1 MKDLRIAQPYSL
13 LGFEEMTR
21 DGNFFRFKGPEDY
34 STVVMVVVNDFI
46 IEELALYG
54 QDLLAYI
61 SEEMDDTTD
70 ISYVALIAQ
79 EAEFSNETM
88 LRLGFGVIPTEI
100 EGADR
105 LVQLF
110 VKVLFQTPGSDIY
123 NKTVGGALLRIKKR
137 GSISGDL
144 NAVSAEIAAAIDKT
158 DKDIRSMQSGLVL
171 PAEERLVKAEILHI
185 RPDYKTND
193 INVLVHLRT
202 LAGTEAYF
210 NVAA

>member
-34 STVVMVVVNDFI
+34 STVVMVVVNDFV

-61 SEEMDDTTD
+61 SEELDDTTD

-79 EAEFSNETM
+79 ETEFSDETM
-88 LRLGFGVIPTEI
+88 LRLGFGVIPTEV
-100 EGADR
+100 EGSDR

-123 NKTVGGALLRIKKR
+123 NKTVGGGLLRIKKR

-144 NAVSAEIAAAIDKT
+144 NAVSAEVAAAIDKT